1 MRKLLLLLLVPFSVM
16 SQQGKMELS
25 RSAPAVS
32 FIQSLSKAQQY
43 YTALPFSE
51 LNRFSWHYVPTY
63 MYPRDGIAV
72 KDLDADQAKKL
83 DELLQSY
90 LSKEGYKKVMDIM
103 SFEYILRELE
113 PDNPTRIPGNY
124 KIAFY
129 GKPEKDSIWG
139 WKFTGHHI
147 ALNFTIIDDKL
158 AFAPL
163 FFGANP
169 GIVQSGPQ
177 KGFQLFKTEEELG
190 YKLLSSLSPDQEKQ
204 AIIQVIAFDDIITT
218 NSVKVSPLAPV
229 GIEEKNLTAAQKD
242 LLNQLILAYLYPMP
256 PYIAKARM
264 DRVASEDKGS
274 IRFGWA
280 GSKEQ
285 GKGHYYRIQ
294 GKTFLIE
301 LDNTQNNAN
310 HVHVVWR
317 DFDGDY
323 GQDLIREHYHS
334 EPHSTH

>member
-1 MRKLLLLLLVPFSVM
+1 MRQLFLFLLLPFAVF
-16 SQQGKMELS
+16 SQDGKDNKAK
-25 RSAPAVS
+25 SAPAVD
-32 FIQSLSKAQQY
+32 FIQSLSKAQKY
-43 YTALPFSE
+43 YTVLPFTE

-72 KDLDADQAKKL
+72 KDLDNDQKIKL
-83 DELLQSY
+83 EALLQAY
-90 LSKEGYKKVMDIM
+90 LSKEGYKKVKDIM
-103 SFEYILRELE
+103 SFEYILREVE
-113 PDNPTRIPGNY
+113 PDNPTRIPGDY
-124 KIAFY
+124 KIALY
-129 GKPEKDSIWG
+129 GQPGKDSIWS

-147 ALNFTIIDDKL
+147 GLNFTIVDDKL

-190 YKLLSSLSPDQEKQ
+190 LQLMLSLNATQQQQATIQLEAFNDILS
-204 AIIQVIAFDDIITT
+204 T
-218 NSVKVSPLAPV
+218 NAPKFEPLAPA
-229 GIEEKNLTAAQKD
+229 GIEEQQLSAAQKSI
-242 LLNQLILAYLYPMP
+242 LNQLIIAYLYAMP
-256 PYIAKARM
+256 PYIAKVRM
-264 DRVASEDKGS
+264 DRIATEDKGS

-280 GSKEQ
+280 GAKEQ

-301 LDNTQNNAN
+301 FDNTQNNAN
-310 HVHVVWR
+310 HVHAVWR
-317 DFDGDY
+317 DFNGDY

-334 EPHSTH
+334 EPHSH